1 MRNPGTPPLITV
13 FGGGGFIGR
22 YVCEAL
28 LKAGARLR
36 VAERHPRRAW
46 FLQPLGSVGQ
56 VSAVAADLQRP
67 ETIARRSKAPT
78 RSSTWSACSRAISN

>member
-1 MRNPGTPPLITV
+1 MRNPGTPPLVTV

-28 LKAGARLR
+28 LKSGARIR

-46 FLQPLGSVGQ
+46 FLQPLGTIGHF
-56 VSAVAADLQRP
+56 SAVAADLQPPSAYLRRRRCWP
-67 ETIARRSKAPT
+67 NPICLAR
-78 RSSTWSACSRAISN
+78 CERAAA